1 MIKVPVRKGSGVNAH
16 SNEEDALSLLPSPE
30 LMQFTDGDDDDDFQI
45 PPSTQL
51 SIRKPLQ
58 PTNRNISQPPP
69 KKKPRLSRN
78 PGKEN
83 VAPTPEFSSDPDF
96 SSGNYAPSADLLG
109 SSSTPVC
116 SLLDCIPSSVDCSAG
131 DFGEPV
137 YSLGVETEDEQ
148 VLFDTKE
155 RDDCFKAN
163 REGYLCNSMEAR
175 LLKSRIQLRFDGG
188 IHEDEGFVES
198 DSELDV
204 LIKLC
209 SEGNSGECSVGKD
222 DSIQCPLCSMD
233 ISALSEEQRQVHS
246 NECLDKSHNQAP
258 EKDSPRKC
266 ENSSSFIEESVDDP
280 VRHPQLVN
288 DHLTPVL
295 KWLRSLGL
303 AKYEDVFRREEID
316 WDTLQS
322 LTEEDLRIDEVITPQ
337 DLLSIGITSLGPR
350 KKIVNA
356 LSTLREEACAEAQ
369 ARSLC
374 GSSRVTERQRDK
386 STNRKASEPKKPTA
400 NKLITEF
407 FPGQATGSTKIR
419 KSPKETATEKSPSD
433 SGCRRAV
440 RRNGNNGKSKVV
452 PQWNCVPGT
461 PFRVDAFK
469 YLTRDCCHW
478 FLTHF
483 HLDHYQGLTKSFS
496 HGKIY
501 CSLVTAKLVN
511 MKIGI
516 PWERLQVLQIGQ
528 KVNIAGIDVTCFD
541 ANHCPGSIMILFE
554 AANGKA
560 VLQTG
565 DFRYSEEMSNWLMG
579 SHISILILDTTY
591 CNPQYDFPKQEAVIQ
606 FVVEAIQAEAF
617 NPKTLFLIGSYTIG
631 KERLFLEVA
640 RVLREKIY
648 INPAK
653 LKLLECLGF
662 SKEDMQWFTVKEEES
677 HIHVVPL
684 WTLASFKRLK
694 HIANRYTNR
703 YSLIVA
709 FSPTGW
715 TSGKTKKKSP
725 GRRLQQGTIIR
736 YEVPYSEHSSFTEL
750 REFVQQVSPE
760 VIIPSVNND
769 GPDAAAAMVSMLVS

>member
-1 MIKVPVRKGSGVNAH
+1 MWNSG
-16 SNEEDALSLLPSPE
+16 E
-30 LMQFTDGDDDDDFQI
+30 DDDDDFQI
-45 PPSTQL
+45 PPSSQL

-58 PTNRNISQPPP
+58 PTNANSNNISHRRPN
-69 KKKPRLSRN
+69 KKPRLSRY

-83 VAPTPEFSSDPDF
+83 VTPPPSPPPESSSDPSDEY
-96 SSGNYAPSADLLG
+96 GTDLLC
-109 SSSTPVC
+109 SSSTLDC
-116 SLLDCIPSSVDCSAG
+116 SSLDCIPSSVDCSIG
-131 DFGEPV
+131 DFTGPIC
-137 YSLGVETEDEQ
+137 SLGDKVDNN
-148 VLFDTKE
+148 
-155 RDDCFKAN
+155 DCFKAN

-175 LLKSRIQLRFDGG
+175 LSKSRIRLGIDSG
-188 IHEDEGFVES
+188 IHEDDDES
-198 DSELDV
+198 DSEFDV
-204 LIKLC
+204 LLKLC
-209 SEGNSGECSVGKD
+209 SESEGNIGGECSLVKD

-233 ISALSEEQRQVHS
+233 ISALSEEQRQVHT
-246 NECLDKSHNQAP
+246 NKCLDNSDNQAP
-258 EKDSPRKC
+258 EQLQDSLRKC
-266 ENSSSFIEESVDDP
+266 EKSYSLIEESIDDP
-280 VRHPQLVN
+280 VQLPQLVT
-288 DHLTPVL
+288 DLSPVL

-303 AKYEDVFRREEID
+303 AKYEDVFIREEID
-316 WDTLQS
+316 WDTLHS
-322 LTEEDLRIDEVITPQ
+322 LTEE

-356 LSTLREEACAEAQ
+356 LSGLREAFVSSSEAQ
-369 ARSLC
+369 AQSNC
-374 GSSRVTERQRDK
+374 TSAHVTARQRDK
-386 STNRKASEPKKPTA
+386 TTSRKASEPKKTTA

-407 FPGQATGSTKIR
+407 FPGQATDGTKIR
-419 KSPKETATEKSPSD
+419 KAPKDPVAEKSPPD
-433 SGCRRAV
+433 SSSRRAV
-440 RRNGNNGKSKVV
+440 RRNGNNGKSKVI
-452 PQWNCVPGT
+452 PHWNCILGT
-461 PFRVDAFK
+461 PFLVDAFK
-469 YLTRDCCHW
+469 YLTRNCGHW

-483 HLDHYQGLTKSFS
+483 HLDHYQGLTKSFN

-516 PWERLQVLQIGQ
+516 PWERLQVLELGQ
-528 KVNIAGIDVTCFD
+528 KVNIAGVDVTCFD

-554 AANGKA
+554 PANGKA
-560 VLQTG
+560 VLHTG
-565 DFRYSEEMSNWLMG
+565 DFRYSEEMANWLIG
-579 SHISILILDTTY
+579 SHISSLILDTTY

-648 INPAK
+648 INPSK
-653 LKLLECLGF
+653 LKLFECLGF

-694 HIANRYTNR
+694 HVANRYTNR

-725 GRRLQQGTIIR
+725 GRRFQLGTIIR

-750 REFVQQVSPE
+750 KEFVQKVSPE

-769 GPDAAAAMVSMLVS
+769 GPDSAAAMVSLLVT